1 MLQTPM
7 TMELLWLIIKEL
19 EDGGFRVQGTF
30 DLGNKRFQ
38 KEFGLH
44 NGVYKVRF
52 SQMVLFLP

>member
-1 MLQTPM
+1 M

-44 NGVYKVRF
+44 EGVYKVRF
-52 SQMVLFLP
+52 RQMVLFLP